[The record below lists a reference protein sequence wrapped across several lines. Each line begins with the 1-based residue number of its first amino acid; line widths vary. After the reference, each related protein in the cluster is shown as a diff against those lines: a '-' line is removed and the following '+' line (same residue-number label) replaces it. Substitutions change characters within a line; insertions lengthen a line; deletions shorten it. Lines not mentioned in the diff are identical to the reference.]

1 MGGCNCKGKGTKQIT
16 NRLDSPDH
24 IQYGKDVYNRVVLNN
39 TTQEFSDMDKIEII
53 GAYSTLYPASSQTPT
68 IEDAINKIKEG
79 IELFDVKYTRRK

>member
-1 MGGCNCKGKGTKQIT
+1 MGCNCKGGSKQIT

-53 GAYSTLYPASSQTPT
+53 GAYSTLYPDSSQTPN
-68 IEDAINKIKEG
+68 IEDAINKIKDG

>member
-1 MGGCNCKGKGTKQIT
+1 MGNCNCKGGSKQIT

-24 IQYGKDVYNRVVLNN
+24 IQYGKDVYNRVVLTN

-79 IELFDVKYTRRK
+79 IELYDVKYRRK

>member
-1 MGGCNCKGKGTKQIT
+1 MGCNCKGGSKQIT

-24 IQYGKDVYNRVVLNN
+24 IQYGKDVYNRVVLTN
-39 TTQEFSDMDKIEII
+39 TTQEFSDMDKIEIM
-53 GAYSTLYPASSQTPT
+53 GAYATLYPSSSQTPS